1 MPSLGE
7 PPDGPIY
14 CDVCQF
20 WLNGPAQWEDHT
32 IGKKHKRRS
41 ARIRK
46 QERAT
51 IALRQMGCVIA
62 QKFLMEKTYRDD
74 QLHIKAALCLAR
86 KVLRKASLAHAF
98 FFWFELV
105 RYRAQSTSILIGNN
119 LHQSNM

>member
-32 IGKKHKRRS
+32 SGKEHQRHS

-86 KVLRKASLAHAF
+86 KVLRKASLADAF
-98 FFWFELV
+98 FFGLSRCATEH
-105 RYRAQSTSILIGNN
+105 N
-119 LHQSNM
+119 LHLY